1 MKKIFLA
8 GLVVVVKKNYKFT
21 KAFSLIEILVVV
33 VLIGIVGTF
42 AIPNI
47 HSWMA
52 SKELRND
59 FFTIHKMITTLRT
72 EVELSVYPMGGIF
85 IDNNNGN
92 GLIVKIRHRSQDK
105 YRTYKNSCENIDA
118 QWDETETITAQ
129 TNPDIYAK
137 FVNLRLSSSL
147 VKSCLSRGG
156 FSNFSAEFH
165 ICHKEQ
171 NPNILCDIKDSNPET
186 ISNKSSPYESYY
198 MIINRS
204 GHNFLKYFVFKNG
217 NRTKW
222 EHL

>member
-33 VLIGIVGTF
+33 VLVGIVGTF

-59 FFTIHKMITTLRT
+59 FFTIHKMVTTLRT

-92 GLIVKIRHRSQDK
+92 GLIIKIRHRSQDK
-105 YRTYKNSCENIDA
+105 YRTYKNSCENIDT

-129 TNPDIYAK
+129 TNPDIYAATTTPTITTTP
-137 FVNLRLSSSL
+137 LPPLPTTARDTRRSSE
-147 VKSCLSRGG
+147 
-156 FSNFSAEFH
+156 AD
-165 ICHKEQ
+165 KE
-171 NPNILCDIKDSNPET
+171 DEEK
-186 ISNKSSPYESYY
+186 
-198 MIINRS
+198 
-204 GHNFLKYFVFKNG
+204 
-217 NRTKW
+217 
-222 EHL
+222 